1 MGSAGSLP
9 RGETSHS
16 VSEVLPGCV
25 LSPAGS
31 EQPGGSQ
38 HPPRALF
45 QSSGVAVK
53 AVRSQAG
60 ARQATSDVAL

>member
-1 MGSAGSLP
+1 MGSAGSLFHLP
-9 RGETSHS
+9 WGETSHS
-16 VSEVLPGCV
+16 VSEMLPGCV

-38 HPPRALF
+38 HLLCGLF

-53 AVRSQAG
+53 AVRSQEG
-60 ARQATSDVAL
+60 GLLGH